1 MHKFNI
7 QKSTSATEK
16 NIDRCCNISIEK
28 HKLGKKYI
36 YKIF

>member
-7 QKSTSATEK
+7 QKSTSATEEK
-16 NIDRCCNISIEK
+16 IDRYCNTSIEK